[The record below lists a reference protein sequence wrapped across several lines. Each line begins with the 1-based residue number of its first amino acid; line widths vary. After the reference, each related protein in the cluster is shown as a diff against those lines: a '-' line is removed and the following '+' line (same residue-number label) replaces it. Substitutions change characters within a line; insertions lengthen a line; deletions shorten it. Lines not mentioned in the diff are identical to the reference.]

1 MNVKSLYDQCVEF
14 VSEHVSTFHTYSD
27 IINNFWGEI
36 PKSCLN
42 DILTEHV
49 KNCRALDI
57 NYISVYPTD
66 ANSYISRIC
75 YDCHSVIEEPSFVS
89 LRIHIQK
96 SEVERIKTD
105 YECEQCGDTLVSN
118 IDPSCECI

>member
-49 KNCRALDI
+49 KNCRAVDI
-57 NYISVYPTD
+57 DYISVYPTD

-89 LRIHIQK
+89 LRYIYKNRKWSVLKQIT
-96 SEVERIKTD
+96 SVNSVEI
-105 YECEQCGDTLVSN
+105 
-118 IDPSCECI
+118 P